1 MRTLRIG
8 MLAGLLSV
16 AAPALA
22 AEGVLVSG
30 VEEGQGLLRAR
41 GGECFAITPQH
52 VVGLGGS
59 GLSVINA
66 ERTRA
71 PAERLTDFGDD
82 IAVVR
87 VEAEGRMTC
96 GRGWPRSDSLAP
108 LLSEAVRQGRLG
120 SLLRVRP
127 TGGLESY
134 AVRFSAVEGRH
145 VEVTPLQQD
154 GGAFEGI
161 SGSRLMLDGRLVG
174 MVLTTVQGVVRAYRL
189 DALERLVAD
198 VFDSPPA
205 LPLAPR
211 RGRVIATTRTAI
223 RESPDAW
230 SPALRWL
237 EVGQSIELRG
247 KVQGRP
253 WWQTKVTCVS
263 ATPPAN
269 DAPASPDDNTQ
280 EFP

>member
-8 MLAGLLSV
+8 MLAGLLSA

-108 LLSEAVRQGRLG
+108 LLSEAVRLGRQGT
-120 SLLRVRP
+120 LLRVRP

-134 AVRFSAVEGRH
+134 AIRFSALDGRH
-145 VEVTPLQQD
+145 LEARLITED
-154 GGAFEGI
+154 DAAFEGI
-161 SGSRLMLDGRLVG
+161 SGSQLLLDGRPVG
-174 MVLTTVQGVVRAYRL
+174 MVLNTLQGTLRAYRL

-198 VFDSPPA
+198 VFHTTPA
-205 LPLAPR
+205 LPLEPR

-253 WWQTKVTCVS
+253 WWQTDEGYVRVGHT
-263 ATPPAN
+263 TG
-269 DAPASPDDNTQ
+269 Q
-280 EFP
+280 

>member
-1 MRTLRIG
+1 MRTLLSG
-8 MLAGLLSV
+8 MLAGLLSAV
-16 AAPALA
+16 APALA
-22 AEGVLVSG
+22 SEGVLVSG
-30 VEEGQGLLRAR
+30 VEEGQGILRAR
-41 GGECFAITPQH
+41 SGECLAITPQH
-52 VVGLGGS
+52 VVGLTGA
-59 GLSVINA
+59 GLAVTTSQRV
-66 ERTRA
+66 RA
-71 PAERLTDFGDD
+71 PAERLGSYGDD
-82 IAVVR
+82 IALLR
-87 VEAEGRMTC
+87 VMAKGRLAC
-96 GRGWPRSDSLAP
+96 GGAWPRQDPLDT

-120 SLLRVRP
+120 TLLRVRP
-127 TGGLESY
+127 TGGLESH

-145 VEVTPLQQD
+145 VEVTPIQQD
-154 GGAFEGI
+154 SGAFEGI

-198 VFDSPPA
+198 VFHTTPA
-205 LPLAPR
+205 LPLEPR

-253 WWQTKVTCVS
+253 WWQTDEGYVRIGHT
-263 ATPPAN
+263 TG
-269 DAPASPDDNTQ
+269 Q
-280 EFP
+280 